1 MAKRD
6 WLALGFA
13 PVLAASMLVGL
24 ACGGDDDD
32 DTTSTP
38 QSGATTPASNG
49 GSADTPAATV
59 PEGAPEV
66 DQDGLAFK
74 PSELTVKT
82 GEAVY
87 FKNSE
92 TAIHTVDINGKNES
106 GTMKKGDVFTF
117 TFDTPGEYKI
127 TCEFHPQMKA
137 TITVE

>member
-1 MAKRD
+1 MTKRN

-13 PVLAASMLVGL
+13 PVLAVSVVVGL

-32 DTTSTP
+32 DSNGGTTATSQATTAN
-38 QSGATTPASNG
+38 ATTPAAS
-49 GSADTPAATV
+49 V

-66 DQDGLAFK
+66 DQDNLAFK
-74 PSELTVKT
+74 PTSLKVKA

-92 TAIHTVDINGKNES
+92 TAIHTVDINGNNES
-106 GTMKKGDVFTF
+106 GTMKKGDVFTY
-117 TFDTPGEYKI
+117 TFDAPGEYKI